1 MSMKDEQK
9 EILEEEVVV
18 EEEATELVDWE
29 KEAKKAKVIA
39 IAKKVGKVAGVVAVG
54 VIGFLIGSAVKSNSQ
69 NDDSDIIEV
78 ELETE
83 QIEA

>member
-18 EEEATELVDWE
+18 EEEATELVDLE
-29 KEAKKAKVIA
+29 KEARKAKVVE
-39 IAKKVGKVAGVVAVG
+39 IAKKVGKIAGIAAVG

-83 QIEA
+83 QTEA

>member
-83 QIEA
+83 QTEA